1 MHKILT
7 LIPSRLSAVRLPN
20 KPLLKINGIS
30 LINHVY
36 NKAVNSSLGDVYVV
50 TGDVEILD
58 EVKNSGGKCILTK
71 KHHKTGTDRIFE
83 GLQKIEKKDYDY
95 ILNLQGDEPLISI
108 HDLKNLVNKAFTE
121 RFDIG
126 TLGCELSDNKLSNK
140 NIVKVE
146 TASELNDNNFSK
158 AVNFFREKS
167 NNKIKNIYHHV
178 GVYIYKYDV
187 LKKFVELKQ
196 TKKEKKLK
204 LEQMRALE
212 NNIDLDV
219 ILAKTIPIGVD
230 TLDDFNNVKKILET
244 NI

>member
-50 TGDVEILD
+50 TGDAEIFD
-58 EVKNSGGKCILTK
+58 EVKKSGGKCILTK

-83 GLQKIEKKDYDY
+83 GLQKVKRKNYDY
-95 ILNLQGDEPLISI
+95 ILNLQGDEPLISV
-108 HDLKNLVNKAFTE
+108 HDLKNLVNKAFSE

-126 TLGCELSDNKLSNK
+126 TLGCELTYNKLSNK

-146 TASELNDNNFSK
+146 TASELNDSNFSK
-158 AVNFFREKS
+158 ALDFFREKS
-167 NNKIKNIYHHV
+167 NNKIKNNIYHHV

-196 TKKEKKLK
+196 TTREKKLK

-230 TLDDFNNVKKILET
+230 TLDDFNNVKKIMET
-244 NI
+244 